1 MYVGFKL
8 IVVFMLN
15 EFYNIFIGIYV
26 YTYFLNV
33 WDENFESSLF
43 ILMIYEIFF
52 IWFVKVKF
60 IF

>member
-1 MYVGFKL
+1 
-8 IVVFMLN
+8 MLN